1 MPARNPQRR
10 FIHISRR
17 FRRYMEDS
25 RPSRMMYG
33 WLLLSAYDRETHS
46 TACRAFKTFNF
57 DLVSENFKAASP
69 VIKSLFRY
77 HCFSSICRQWRILI
91 RMIRPFIIISIPIPQ
106 LVGLGPQAQVACER
120 FIFHT
125 SGYMEIVS
133 QKKIWSNALYCVF
146 YMKIERK
153 VETGNGRFPVR
164 RT

>member
-1 MPARNPQRR
+1 MNPQKR
-10 FIHISRR
+10 FVHISRR

-25 RPSRMMYG
+25 VPSRMAYG
-33 WLLLSAYDRETHS
+33 RLLLSAYDRETHS
-46 TACRAFKTFNF
+46 TACRAFRNFNF

-106 LVGLGPQAQVACER
+106 SAELESQTQIACER

-125 SGYMEIVS
+125 FVYMEIVP

-146 YMKIERK
+146 CLKIERK
-153 VETGNGRFPVR
+153 VETGNRGFPVR
-164 RT
+164 RN